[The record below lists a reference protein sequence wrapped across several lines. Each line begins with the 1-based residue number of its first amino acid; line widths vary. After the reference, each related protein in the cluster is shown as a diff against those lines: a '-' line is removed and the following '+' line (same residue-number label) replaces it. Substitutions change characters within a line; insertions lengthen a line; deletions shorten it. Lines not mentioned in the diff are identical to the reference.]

1 MSHATPGLKAMQM
14 RDALREAVERL
25 GASGVPSPQFA
36 AELLLM
42 HAAECDRARLYAHPE
57 SLLSPEQ
64 VAQYSALIDRRAAGT
79 PTQYL
84 TGKQEFWGLEFE
96 VKPGVLIPRP
106 ETEHVIEVALERLG
120 TARLSK
126 PLRVADIGTGS
137 GCIAVALAKELS
149 AATLYATDLSGVV
162 LEVARRNA
170 ARHGVAD
177 RISFV
182 ECNLLDGV
190 AEPAHFDL
198 IVSNPP
204 YVGTHERESLP
215 REVRDHEPH
224 VALFAGEDGMALY
237 PPLIAQAA
245 ARLAPAGLL
254 VLELGILQFEA
265 VGDLLDAARGWTR
278 VSAKQDLAGIVRVI
292 SASFPGD

>member
-1 MSHATPGLKAMQM
+1 MSHAMPGLKSLTI
-14 RDALREAVERL
+14 RDALRECIARL
-25 GASGVPSPQFA
+25 EAAGAPSAKLA

-42 HAAECDRARLYAHPE
+42 HAAGCDREFLYSHPE
-57 SLLSPEQ
+57 HTLSQEQ
-64 VAQYSALIDRRAAGT
+64 VAQYLALIERRAAGV

-84 TGKQEFWGLEFE
+84 TGKQEFWDLEFE
-96 VKPGVLIPRP
+96 VNPAVLIPRP

-120 TARLSK
+120 EARRGN

-137 GCIAVALAKELS
+137 GCIAIALAKELH
-149 AATLYATDLSGVV
+149 AAMIYATDISSAA

-177 RISFV
+177 RIKFV

-190 AEPAHFDL
+190 SDPAQFDL

-204 YVGTHERESLP
+204 YIGRAEMESLQK
-215 REVRDHEPH
+215 EVRDQEPH
-224 VALFAGEDGMALY
+224 VALFAGEDGLALY
-237 PPLIAQAA
+237 SPLSTQAA
-245 ARLAPAGLL
+245 ARLASGGLL
-254 VLELGILQFEA
+254 VLELGISQFEP
-265 VGDLLDAARGWTR
+265 VGDMLDASRGWTR

-292 SASFPGD
+292 SAVRD